1 MTPERE
7 TPATNETAA
16 ATPAGLRASSLFLKA
31 EQVIYFATG
40 LLLAL
45 TAAFALV
52 SAAISVWGD
61 AMSLGAPE
69 ETLVSIDRLLFVLML
84 VEVLHTV
91 RVSVRE
97 GTLTAEPFLVVG
109 LIASIRRV
117 LAITLGASHAT
128 QPGHWTAESQQ
139 QFNASMLE
147 LGVLGAL
154 ILVMVLAIYLLR
166 RERGGRGRPI

>member
-1 MTPERE
+1 MTPEQE
-7 TPATNETAA
+7 TPATIDA
-16 ATPAGLRASSLFLKA
+16 ATTSAAPRASLLFLKV

-128 QPGHWTAESQQ
+128 QPGRWTPESQQ

-154 ILVMVLAIYLLR
+154 ILVMVFAIYLLR
-166 RERGGRGRPI
+166 RERGGHGREM

>member
-1 MTPERE
+1 M
-7 TPATNETAA
+7 
-16 ATPAGLRASSLFLKA
+16 LFLKI
-31 EQVIYFATG
+31 EQIIYLATG
-40 LLLAL
+40 FLLTV

-91 RVSVRE
+91 RVSIRE
-97 GTLTAEPFLVVG
+97 GTLTAEPFLIVG

-128 QPGHWTAESQQ
+128 QPGHWTASRSC
-139 QFNASMLE
+139 FSF
-147 LGVLGAL
+147 GAL
-154 ILVMVLAIYLLR
+154 RLISSPSMGLMALSMAIPMAR
-166 RERGGRGRPI
+166 AMPG